1 MDYKELFELMDQ
13 VVDIANQVKTE
24 CVKDTPDEIQIM
36 TLADEDLSDLKA
48 RIDDVLFRN
57 CGYTHPYRREVTFVG
72 Q

>member
-1 MDYKELFELMDQ
+1 MDYKELNGLMDQ
-13 VVDIANQVKTE
+13 VVDIAKRVKAE

-48 RIDDVLFRN
+48 RIDDVLFRD
-57 CGYTHPYRREVTFVG
+57 CGYPHPYRREVTFVG